1 MPELINDGWRQSS
14 FCDNSGGNCVEVKSA
29 GGAFAVRDT
38 KDPDG
43 PVLVFGATEWA
54 SFTAGVRAGEFDR

>member
-1 MPELINDGWRQSS
+1 MSDLSSAAWRKST

-29 GGAFAVRDT
+29 DGCVAIRDT

-43 PVLVFGATEWA
+43 PVLVFDVTEWRA
-54 SFTAGVRAGEFDR
+54 FIDGVKNREFDE